1 MPLAEPPA
9 AAGSLNEHPPRTLAG
24 TELVRVWR
32 RHLPNGTVRAS
43 PWWFAAATADPYAGG
58 RFDLSAPAGTCY
70 LAQTVA
76 GAVLEALRV
85 HLANLPAA
93 ELAAR
98 GAVRAEVPT
107 GMPPAAD
114 LTDPAGVQL
123 GLTSAVWAGTDRPLT
138 QRWAAAFRRDG
149 WWALHGGI
157 QHDLTGTLRGVSV
170 FDQAGGHEPT
180 HAGPWPLDEID
191 LLDDRTL
198 VELADVGVVLRGP
211 GNLPPAPTP

>member
-9 AAGSLNEHPPRTLAG
+9 AAGSLHVHPPRTLAG

-32 RHLPNGTVRAS
+32 KHLPNGAVRAL
-43 PWWFAAATADPYAGG
+43 PWWFASAPADPFAGG
-58 RFDLSAPAGTCY
+58 RYDLPAPAGTCY
-70 LAQTVA
+70 LARTVA
-76 GAVLEALRV
+76 GAVLEALQV

-98 GAVRAEVPT
+98 GAVRAEAPI

-157 QHDLTGTLRGVSV
+157 QHDLTGTLRAVTL
-170 FDQAGGHEPT
+170 FDQAGVHEPT
-180 HAGPWPLDEID
+180 HAGRWTLDEID
-191 LLDDRTL
+191 LLDDQTL
-198 VELADVGVVLRGP
+198 VELADVGVVVRGP